1 MFSLPGSPA
10 LQDGE
15 LHIVYPIFEGTYEM
29 NEIDKKLKDP
39 NISVITAK
47 LFDLILKMP
56 VLERQALLEELEE
69 KVHKGRRKAPREKYF
84 KDVDFATK
92 DRVFRGFIQNISAD
106 GVLIETSESL
116 SIGQEITL
124 AFELP
129 NTNEHVK
136 IVGKIARVLPDG
148 GFGVKFNST
157 IKSLTVE
164 EEKAKKKEKN
174 TK

>member
-1 MFSLPGSPA
+1 
-10 LQDGE
+10 
-15 LHIVYPIFEGTYEM
+15 M
-29 NEIDKKLKDP
+29 NDIDKRLKDP
-39 NISVITAK
+39 NISVITAR

-56 VLERQALLEELEE
+56 TLERQALLEELEDRM
-69 KVHKGRRKAPREKYF
+69 HKGRRTAPREKYF

-129 NTNEHVK
+129 NTKEHVK
-136 IVGKIARVLPDG
+136 ISGKIARVLPDG
-148 GFGVKFNST
+148 GFGVKFNSS
-157 IKSLTVE
+157 IKSLSSDKDE
-164 EEKAKKKEKN
+164 DQPKDKK
-174 TK
+174 

>member
-1 MFSLPGSPA
+1 
-10 LQDGE
+10 
-15 LHIVYPIFEGTYEM
+15 M
-29 NEIDKKLKDP
+29 NDIDKRLKDP
-39 NISVITAK
+39 NISVITAR

-56 VLERQALLEELEE
+56 TLERQALLEQLEE
-69 KVHKGRRKAPREKYF
+69 KMHQGRRKAPREKYF

-106 GVLIETSESL
+106 GVLIETSEAL
-116 SIGQEITL
+116 SVGQEITL

-129 NTNEHVK
+129 GTSEHVK

-157 IKSLTVE
+157 IKSLSSDT
-164 EEKAKKKEKN
+164 EKEKKKDK
-174 TK
+174 K

>member
-1 MFSLPGSPA
+1 
-10 LQDGE
+10 
-15 LHIVYPIFEGTYEM
+15 M
-29 NEIDKKLKDP
+29 NDIDKRLKDP
-39 NISVITAK
+39 NISVITAR

-56 VLERQALLEELEE
+56 TLERQALLEELENRMHE
-69 KVHKGRRKAPREKYF
+69 GRRTAPREKYF

-116 SIGQEITL
+116 SVGQQITL

-136 IVGKIARVLPDG
+136 ISGKIARVLPDG
-148 GFGVKFNST
+148 GFGVKFNSS
-157 IKSLTVE
+157 IRSLSSE
-164 EEKAKKKEKN
+164 KEKSEQ
-174 TK
+174 KDKK

>member
-1 MFSLPGSPA
+1 
-10 LQDGE
+10 
-15 LHIVYPIFEGTYEM
+15 M
-29 NEIDKKLKDP
+29 NDIDKRLKDP
-39 NISVITAK
+39 NISVITAR

-56 VLERQALLEELEE
+56 TLERQALLEELEDRM
-69 KVHKGRRKAPREKYF
+69 HKGRRTAPREKYF

-129 NTNEHVK
+129 NTKEHVK
-136 IVGKIARVLPDG
+136 IAGKIARVLPDG
-148 GFGVKFNST
+148 GFGVKFSSS
-157 IKSLTVE
+157 IKSLSP
-164 EEKAKKKEKN
+164 EKDKDQQKDKK
-174 TK
+174 

>member
-1 MFSLPGSPA
+1 
-10 LQDGE
+10 
-15 LHIVYPIFEGTYEM
+15 M
-29 NEIDKKLKDP
+29 NDIDKRLKDP
-39 NISVITAK
+39 NISVITAR

-56 VLERQALLEELEE
+56 TLERQALLEELEDRM
-69 KVHKGRRKAPREKYF
+69 HKGRRTAPREKYF

-129 NTNEHVK
+129 NTKEHVK
-136 IVGKIARVLPDG
+136 IAGKIARVLPDG
-148 GFGVKFNST
+148 GFGVKFSSS
-157 IKSLTVE
+157 IKSLSS
-164 EEKAKKKEKN
+164 EKDEDQQKDKK
-174 TK
+174 

>member
-1 MFSLPGSPA
+1 
-10 LQDGE
+10 
-15 LHIVYPIFEGTYEM
+15 M
-29 NEIDKKLKDP
+29 NDIEKRLKDP
-39 NISVITAK
+39 NISVITAR

-56 VLERQALLEELEE
+56 TLERQALLEELEDRM
-69 KVHKGRRKAPREKYF
+69 HKGRRTAPREKYF

-136 IVGKIARVLPDG
+136 ISGKIARVLPGG
-148 GFGVKFNST
+148 GFGVKFSSS
-157 IKSLTVE
+157 IKSLSS
-164 EEKAKKKEKN
+164 EKDKDQEKEK
-174 TK
+174 K